1 MKSLKNRQIRLANRP
16 EGKPKASDFELVE
29 ADVPELKDGEILI
42 QTLYLSVDPG
52 MRNMMKDQKS
62 YTAPF
67 GLHEVLTGRSVGK
80 VIESKNKNFAKGDA
94 VFERLGW
101 QDYSISNGQATKK
114 IDLEIAPASA
124 YLGVLGVPGL
134 VAYFG
139 YSEIALPKKG
149 ETVVVSGAS
158 GAVGMNAGQIAKI
171 HGCRVVGIA
180 GSDEKNRYLTEE
192 LGFDEAINY
201 KTTKDM
207 KAALEKAC
215 PDGIDIYF
223 DNVGGEITDAA
234 LQLIN
239 YHARVVI
246 SGQTSQYNEEKPDE
260 GPRFLNQLV
269 TKSAMIKGFVV
280 YDYED
285 KNDEAIEQMAKWI
298 RDGQLKYKEN
308 VVDGLENA
316 PQAFIDLFESK
327 SFGKQVVK
335 VSE

>member
-1 MKSLKNRQIRLANRP
+1 MNSMKNRQIQLANRP
-16 EGKPKASDFELVE
+16 EGKPQESDFELVE
-29 ADVPELKDGEILI
+29 VHVPELQDGEILI

-62 YTAPF
+62 YTSPF
-67 GLHEVLTGRSVGK
+67 ALHEVLTGRSVGK
-80 VIESKNKNFAKGDA
+80 VVESKNKNFEIGDT

-101 QDYSISNGQATKK
+101 QDYSVSNGKNTKK
-114 IDLEIAPASA
+114 IDIDIAPAST

-139 YSEIALPKKG
+139 LTEIALPKRG

-158 GAVGMNAGQIAKI
+158 GAVGMNVGQLAKI
-171 HGCRVVGIA
+171 MGCRVVGIA
-180 GSDEKNRYLTEE
+180 GSDEKNRYLTQE
-192 LGFDEAINY
+192 LGFDVTINY
-201 KTTKDM
+201 KTTEDM
-207 KAALEKAC
+207 KTALEEAC

-239 YHARVVI
+239 YQARVVI
-246 SGQTSQYNEEKPDE
+246 SGQTSQYNEEKSDV

-280 YDYED
+280 YDYEA
-285 KNDEAIEQMAKWI
+285 KNDEAIKQLARWLRSGE
-298 RDGQLKYKEN
+298 LKYKEN

-316 PQAFIDLFESK
+316 PQAFMDLFESK

>member
-1 MKSLKNRQIRLANRP
+1 MKNRQVQLAKRP
-16 EGKPKASDFELVE
+16 VGKPQTIDFELVE
-29 ADVPELKDGEILI
+29 TEIPELKEGEILI

-52 MRNMMKDQKS
+52 MRNMMRDQKS

-67 GLHEVLTGRSVGK
+67 SLHKVLTGRSVGK
-80 VIESKNKNFAKGDA
+80 VIESKNENFTKGDA

-101 QDYSISNGQATKK
+101 QEYSVSNGEATRK
-114 IDLEIAPASA
+114 IDLNIAPASS

-139 YSEIALPKKG
+139 LTEIALPKKD
-149 ETVVVSGAS
+149 ETIVVSGAS
-158 GAVGMNAGQIAKI
+158 GAVGMSVGQIAKI
-171 HGCRVVGIA
+171 LGCRVIGIA
-180 GSDEKNRYLTEE
+180 GSDEKNHYLTEV
-192 LGFDEAINY
+192 LGFDAAINY
-201 KTTKDM
+201 KTTKDI
-207 KAALEKAC
+207 KAALKEAC
-215 PDGIDIYF
+215 PNGIDIYF

-246 SGQTSQYNEEKPDE
+246 SGQTSQYNDEKPDV

-285 KNDEAIEQMAKWI
+285 KNDEAIEQMSKWI
-298 RDGQLKYKEN
+298 RTGELKYKEN
-308 VVDGLENA
+308 VVVGLENA
-316 PQAFIDLFESK
+316 SQAFIDLFESK